1 MCTFEY
7 TIKLIYRL
15 NLMNYYRIKYLI
27 EYIEKAYL
35 NALRCYF
42 LNQLEKKIKNKKC
55 KFLIYNIKHNRS
67 LIEFTLRHQLN
78 AYLLWVISNYFP
90 ISFFNRMTM
99 LRFYFILLDTFL
111 LISFIWKYLH
121 INLYILL
128 YL

>member
-55 KFLIYNIKHNRS
+55 KFLIYNIKYNRS

-78 AYLLWVISNYFP
+78 AYLL
-90 ISFFNRMTM
+90 
-99 LRFYFILLDTFL
+99 
-111 LISFIWKYLH
+111 
-121 INLYILL
+121 
-128 YL
+128 